1 MSKKINEVEDPQ
13 PVVNQSSQ
21 KYSKSAFVD
30 AAESNKESLILQV
43 VLEDD
48 KTYTREE
55 AKKIVEAW
63 KQKEVK

>member
-1 MSKKINEVEDPQ
+1 MSKKNNVSNDLESTI
-13 PVVNQSSQ
+13 VNTQ

-30 AAESNKESLILQV
+30 AAESNKERLILQV
-43 VLEDD
+43 VLADE

-55 AKKIVEAW
+55 VKQIVQTW